1 MGARQS
7 VSHTTRDLQAL
18 SDERLTEVA
27 SELQAE
33 RATLVQLKVKR
44 ETSQKLMIDNLS
56 AMSYAPRPGEK
67 RAITFNIV
75 RRQDGNVDEIG
86 ASETSTLMPGDV
98 VKVVQSPAGGSASEN
113 QTLTSSVSPRREEA
127 SQ

>member
-1 MGARQS
+1 
-7 VSHTTRDLQAL
+7 
-18 SDERLTEVA
+18 
-27 SELQAE
+27 
-33 RATLVQLKVKR
+33 
-44 ETSQKLMIDNLS
+44 MIDNLS